1 MASTKAR
8 SPKVPQAPQRKH
20 AGPPLRRRWL
30 PLVVGAAIVLAAV
43 AAFVVARGGS
53 SGDGETVGLP
63 HTSDYHSLL
72 VSPTDPRQ
80 LILGTHQGLFRST
93 DAPATAGPPGLR
105 SGDTHM
111 TSLILGICALT
122 CPLGCSE

>member
-8 SPKVPQAPQRKH
+8 SPKGPQAPQAPQAPQRKH
-20 AGPPLRRRWL
+20 AGPPLGRRWL

-53 SGDGETVGLP
+53 SGAGETAGLP

-93 DAPATAGPPGLR
+93 DAGR
-105 SGDTHM
+105 HW
-111 TSLILGICALT
+111 TSYRMGGRDAM
-122 CPLGCSE
+122 